1 MECASGKSSHP
12 VCSTALSSDFFSFL
26 DPVKRSKALGALH
39 LHKTCITIY
48 YASVW
53 LQKRIRLTLK
63 EETEPSRLSTDHQ
76 SIAIRLIAW
85 SHYWCPILSLRSSRR
100 LYIAQHNEMR
110 CMLRHCVSS
119 RWSLCIIQHSLCP
132 YVVSLHHSRH
142 IGQAIKVFMEEKAK
156 DYERFMLQAS
166 PFLTLLDH
174 CLDHRITTLFF
185 FHCF

>member
-1 MECASGKSSHP
+1 MLQENLHIRSVQLP
-12 VCSTALSSDFFSFL
+12 YLQTFFSFL

-85 SHYWCPILSLRSSRR
+85 SHY
-100 LYIAQHNEMR
+100 
-110 CMLRHCVSS
+110 
-119 RWSLCIIQHSLCP
+119 
-132 YVVSLHHSRH
+132 
-142 IGQAIKVFMEEKAK
+142 
-156 DYERFMLQAS
+156 
-166 PFLTLLDH
+166 
-174 CLDHRITTLFF
+174 
-185 FHCF
+185 